1 MSISFLPIIR
11 EELTLYKMGKKGK
24 RKMAAAG
31 NGKKVPQHN
40 QEVLQLCS
48 EILNGMYKAHPFITI
63 TCYV

>member
-1 MSISFLPIIR
+1 
-11 EELTLYKMGKKGK
+11 MGKKGK